1 MGAQTSCLT
10 VRDGQAYRSHRHL
23 LNEMAGIGL
32 PNPLGAKERRV
43 QSRFSFAYRSGS
55 IYDGLGEAP
64 AMEAGSKWPVDQ
76 PRSVRHPVIGLARWR
91 VCNPHLESVMSDKN
105 GASVANS
112 SVRFV
117 HRDTV
122 IRRIR
127 RHQARFGNTFHI
139 ARNRAEFD
147 SVGDWHIRDR
157 NGDVAFRN
165 IAIFESYA
173 RDAGCL
179 AADELMFG
187 QTLYRMFD
195 DQGRIIGV
203 QESKYR
209 AESVVKAISG
219 TLVEF
224 TVEVPVEQADQ
235 SGDAHA

>member
-1 MGAQTSCLT
+1 MVSPT
-10 VRDGQAYRSHRHL
+10 L
-23 LNEMAGIGL
+23 LVGGERLSQPQLEDNTMSQDNSIGVSIA
-32 PNPLGAKERRV
+32 NP
-43 QSRFSFAYRSGS
+43 
-55 IYDGLGEAP
+55 
-64 AMEAGSKWPVDQ
+64 
-76 PRSVRHPVIGLARWR
+76 SVRY
-91 VCNPHLESVMSDKN
+91 
-105 GASVANS
+105 
-112 SVRFV
+112 V

-127 RHQARFGNTFHI
+127 RHQAKFGNTFHI

-165 IAIFESYA
+165 IAFFESYA

-224 TVEVPVEQADQ
+224 VVEVPVEQADQ

>member
-1 MGAQTSCLT
+1 MGASTSRLT
-10 VRDGQAYRSHRHL
+10 SPRRTEQHGFTALETSNAVVPTGNKGFFMPGLQAKYKPTYVGSERNTTGIRPEHSRSHWTVSSSRRPSF
-23 LNEMAGIGL
+23 EGRQ
-32 PNPLGAKERRV
+32 PLEKV
-43 QSRFSFAYRSGS
+43 QT
-55 IYDGLGEAP
+55 
-64 AMEAGSKWPVDQ
+64 MSKHSTGV
-76 PRSVRHPVIGLARWR
+76 
-91 VCNPHLESVMSDKN
+91 
-105 GASVANS
+105 SVANT
-112 SVRFV
+112 SVRYV

-127 RHQARFGNTFHI
+127 RHHAKFGNTFHI

-147 SVGDWHIRDR
+147 SLGDWHIRDR

-224 TVEVPVEQADQ
+224 VVEVPVEQADQ